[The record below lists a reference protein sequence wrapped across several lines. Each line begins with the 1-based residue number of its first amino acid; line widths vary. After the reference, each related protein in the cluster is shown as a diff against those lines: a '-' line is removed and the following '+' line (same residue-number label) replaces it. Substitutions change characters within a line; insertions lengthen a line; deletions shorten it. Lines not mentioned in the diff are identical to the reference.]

1 MKRLLIVALM
11 LLTCAAAPPEKAQ
24 RTVELEA
31 PVIEREPDPKVPGGE
46 LWKASGGV
54 TLTTSDVNIKAD
66 SMTVNVGKN
75 RTMEQVQAV
84 GGVVI
89 KGSRKTADGIE
100 QRLNATCNEATY
112 LMSEERLL
120 LSGNVRGTMVEVQN
134 DRTWDLSSDK
144 AHLWLREDRMRLER
158 AKVKLTEPEKPAPKQ
173 E

>member
-11 LLTCAAAPPEKAQ
+11 LLMCAAAPPEKAQ

-46 LWKASGGV
+46 IWKASGGV
-54 TLTTSDVNIKAD
+54 TLTTPDVNIKAD
-66 SMTVNVGKN
+66 SMIANVGKD
-75 RTMEQVQAV
+75 RTMEQVRAV

-100 QRLNATCNEATY
+100 QRLNATCNEAIY
-112 LMSEERLL
+112 FMSEERLL
-120 LSGNVRGTMVEVQN
+120 LSGNVRGTVVEVERE
-134 DRTWDLSSDK
+134 RTVELTSDK
-144 AHLWLREDRMRLER
+144 AHLWLREDRMMFER
-158 AKVKLTEPEKPAPKQ
+158 AKVKFTEPEKPAPKQ